1 MDGINSRNKTK
12 GTYIKHARD
21 SVLTLLQVSTGK
33 TIVFLGSSRRN
44 NMILYELSSFYN
56 FVVDKSADTIKYNGN
71 TLILSSTRDAYVY
84 MGLQVDYVYKHS
96 LLDMDVGRLVAR
108 VFLYD
113 YWS

>member
-1 MDGINSRNKTK
+1 MKGSMK

-21 SVLTLLQVSTGK
+21 SVLTLLQVTKGK

-44 NMILYELSSFYN
+44 SMILQELSNFYN
-56 FVVDKSADTIKYNGN
+56 FVDKSACTIKYNGN
-71 TLILSSTRDAYVY
+71 TLILSSTKDIYVY

-96 LLDMDVGRLVAR
+96 LIDMELSRLNAK
-108 VFLYD
+108 VFTYD

>member
-1 MDGINSRNKTK
+1 MK

-21 SVLTLLQVSTGK
+21 SVLTLLQVTKGK

-44 NMILYELSSFYN
+44 SMILQELSNFYN
-56 FVVDKSADTIKYNGN
+56 FVVDKSACTIKYNGN
-71 TLILSSTRDAYVY
+71 TLILSSTKDIYVY

-96 LLDMDVGRLVAR
+96 LIDMELSRLNAKL
-108 VFLYD
+108 FIYD